1 MNEIKYVHTNII
13 AEDWRK
19 LSDFYIEVFNCTLLP
34 PERHLSGD
42 WVTELTGI
50 EAVHIDGV
58 HLKLPG
64 AEGVTLEIFQ
74 IMPSPNAQ
82 LVPVI
87 NRKGLGHLAFHVSN
101 VQAVLQKVIE
111 NGGAPLGEVIVR
123 KYESMGTLTAVYAKD
138 PEGNFIEIQNWA

>member
-1 MNEIKYVHTNII
+1 
-13 AEDWRK
+13 
-19 LSDFYIEVFNCTLLP
+19 
-34 PERHLSGD
+34 
-42 WVTELTGI
+42 
-50 EAVHIDGV
+50 
-58 HLKLPG
+58 
-64 AEGVTLEIFQ
+64 
-74 IMPSPNAQ
+74 
-82 LVPVI
+82 VPVI